1 MTSPSLHVI
10 AVALPDHIRPGE
22 DLAAITCTALQDI
35 TWSDGSSG
43 LRDGDIVVITSKVV
57 SKAEGQVVKADNRE
71 SVIAEQTQRVVA
83 IKRTPRGVTSIV
95 QTHHGL
101 VMAAAGVDAS
111 NTEAGTVLILPADPD
126 ASAREIRRRLTGEA
140 GATIAVVITDT
151 MGRPWRLGLTDVAIG
166 VAGLAPMDD
175 HTGRNDAYGRPLE
188 MTTIAIADE
197 VASAADLVKGKSRGM
212 PVAVVRGLGE
222 YVTDDDGPGAASI
235 IRPLD
240 EDLFTLG
247 TDEAMSE
254 GARTAAFRRRT
265 IREFTDESV
274 PDDIILTAIDAAVSA
289 PAPHH
294 SEPWRFISLHEGE
307 LRTRLLDAMRDRWIV
322 DLSSIDKYDE
332 ASIAR
337 RIKRGDILRRA
348 PLIVI
353 PFVDLAD
360 AAHDYPDTDRAGYER
375 DLFMAAGGAAVQ
387 NFMVSVAAH
396 GWASAWISSTMFC
409 PEVVHES
416 LDVPSAWQPLGA
428 IAIGRA
434 AADPPPRTARDARR
448 YLR

>member
-1 MTSPSLHVI
+1 MTAPSLQVV
-10 AVALPDHIRPGE
+10 AVALPDHIRPGD
-22 DLAAITCTALQDI
+22 DLAAMTSAAVRAIA
-35 TWSDGSSG
+35 WGDGSHG
-43 LRDGDIVVITSKVV
+43 LRNGDIVVITSKVV
-57 SKAEGQVVKADNRE
+57 SKAEGQVVKADDRE
-71 SVIAEQTQRVVA
+71 SVIAAQTQRVVA

-111 NTEAGTVLILPADPD
+111 NTEAGTVLVLPDDPD
-126 ASAREIRRRLTGEA
+126 ASARELRSRITAEA
-140 GATIAVVITDT
+140 GARIAVVITDT

-175 HTGRNDAYGRPLE
+175 HTGLEDAYGRPLE

-197 VASAADLVKGKSRGM
+197 VAGAADLVKGKSRGM

-222 YVTDDDGPGAASI
+222 YVTEDDGPGAVSI

-247 TDEAMSE
+247 TDEAITE
-254 GARTAAFRRRT
+254 GARSAAFRRRT
-265 IREFTDESV
+265 IREFTDETV
-274 PDDIILTAIDAAVSA
+274 PDDIVLAAIDAAVSA

-294 SEPWRFISLHEGE
+294 SEPWRFISLREGE
-307 LRTRLLDAMRDRWIV
+307 LRTRLLDAMREQWIH
-322 DLSSIDKYDE
+322 DLSSIDAYDE
-332 ASIAR
+332 ESIAR

-348 PLIVI
+348 PLVVV

-360 AAHDYPDTDRAGYER
+360 AAHDYPDTKRAGYER
-375 DLFMAAGGAAVQ
+375 DLFIVAGGAAVQ
-387 NFMVSVAAH
+387 NFMVSLAAH

-409 PEVVHES
+409 PEVVQAS
-416 LDVPSAWQPLGA
+416 LDIETSWQPLGA
-428 IAIGRA
+428 IAIGRPA
-434 AADPPPRTARDARR
+434 TDPPPRTARDASR